1 MRTIGREAKQPGSD
15 MDALKE
21 ELFTVKAENDA
32 LKKAIKKLEAEK
44 KKSEKNASVEKAA
57 Q

>member
-21 ELFTVKAENDA
+21 QLFTVKAENDA